1 MCFVFALN
9 FLYLP
14 QIIGRIIDGQR
25 FAEGSFC
32 VYISKSQINTNISWI
47 LNLMGGTVPRDLL
60 READG
65 EDAGTTSVLLSAS
78 HPTALA
84 HPCLSLP
91 ISVN

>member
-1 MCFVFALN
+1 
-9 FLYLP
+9 
-14 QIIGRIIDGQR
+14 
-25 FAEGSFC
+25 
-32 VYISKSQINTNISWI
+32 
-47 LNLMGGTVPRDLL
+47 MGGTVPRDLL

-84 HPCLSLP
+84 HPSLP